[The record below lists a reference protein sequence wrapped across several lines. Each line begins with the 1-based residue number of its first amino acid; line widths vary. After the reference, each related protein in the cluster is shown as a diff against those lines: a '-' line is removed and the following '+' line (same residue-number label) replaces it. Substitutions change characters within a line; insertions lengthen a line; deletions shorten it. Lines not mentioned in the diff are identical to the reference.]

1 MNKPNINFKGL
12 VKAVRIGLDKHAPE
26 ILTGMGIAG
35 MVTCTVLAV
44 KATPKALELI
54 EEEKEKK
61 GDETLKPVETV
72 KAAWKPYIP
81 AMAVGGASIMCLIG
95 ATSVNTRRISA
106 LAAAYKLSETALDE
120 YKAAALE
127 TLGEKKEK
135 DIRDKVSE
143 NKIAANPVNESTV
156 IVTGGGNSLCYDS
169 ISGRY
174 FRSSIEKIR
183 KVENQIERELL
194 SSDYIALND
203 FYDALGLEHIEIGDD
218 IGWRV
223 DWIRSFEINFSSQLT
238 KDGEPAIVLEYE
250 DMPRYDYDKY

>member
-12 VKAVRIGLDKHAPE
+12 VKSVRIGLDKHAPE

-135 DIRDKVSE
+135 DIRDKVAK
-143 NKIAANPVNESTV
+143 NQIAANPVNESTV

-194 SSDYIALND
+194 SSDYISLND
-203 FYDALGLEHIEIGDD
+203 FYDALGLDHIEIGDD

-238 KDGEPAIVLEYE
+238 KEGEPAIVLEYE

>member
-1 MNKPNINFKGL
+1 MNKPNIKGV
-12 VKAVRIGLDKHAPE
+12 VKAIRIGLDKHAPE
-26 ILTGMGIAG
+26 ILTGIGIAG
-35 MVTCTVLAV
+35 MITTTILAV

-54 EEEKEKK
+54 EEEKEQICS
-61 GDETLKPVETV
+61 ETLKPIETV

-81 AMAVGGASIMCLIG
+81 AIAVGGASVLCLIG

-120 YKAAALE
+120 YKSAALE

-135 DIRDKVSE
+135 DIRDKVAKNQIE
-143 NKIAANPVNESTV
+143 ANPVNETSV
-156 IVTGGGNSLCYDS
+156 IVTGGDSLCYDS

-183 KVENQIERELL
+183 SVENAIERALL
-194 SSDYIALND
+194 SDDYVSLNE
-203 FYDALGLEHIEIGDD
+203 FYDLLGLEHIEIGDD

-223 DWIRSFEINFSSQLT
+223 DWNKSFEIEFSSQLT
-238 KDGEPAIVLEYE
+238 KNGEPAIVLSYLE
-250 DMPRYDYDKY
+250 MPRYDYDSSY

>member
-1 MNKPNINFKGL
+1 MNKPNINIKGL

-26 ILTGMGIAG
+26 ILTGIGIAG

-120 YKAAALE
+120 YKTAALE

-135 DIRDKVSE
+135 DIRDKVAE
-143 NKIAANPVNESTV
+143 NKIAANPVNESSI
-156 IVTGGGNSLCYDS
+156 IVTGSGNSLCYDS

-174 FRSSIEKIR
+174 FRSSIDKIK

-194 SSDYIALND
+194 SSDYISLND

>member
-1 MNKPNINFKGL
+1 MNKPSINFKGL

-143 NKIAANPVNESTV
+143 NQIAANPVNESTV

-223 DWIRSFEINFSSQLT
+223 DWIKSFEINFSSQLT
-238 KDGEPAIVLEYE
+238 KEGEPAIVLEYE

>member
-26 ILTGMGIAG
+26 ILTGIGIAG

-61 GDETLKPVETV
+61 GDETLKPVERV

-143 NKIAANPVNESTV
+143 NQIAANPVNESTV

-223 DWIRSFEINFSSQLT
+223 DWIRSFAINFSSQLT